1 MKGRYRII
9 TINKAGQRMAGPW
22 INNLI
27 MQGADTG
34 TGIIMQ
40 QMIGNTTY
48 ALGITSGELG
58 TGNTAPTVA
67 DTDLETPV
75 VTGIVIRRKTATATT
90 VTLELFVTS
99 EEMPDNTYREF
110 GLRAGTQLIA
120 RSLISPTFTK
130 TGDQDAIIEYEIT
143 ID

>member
-1 MKGRYRII
+1 MHGRYRIT
-9 TINKAGQRMAGPW
+9 TIDKNGHRSPGPW

-27 MQGADTG
+27 MEGTATG
-34 TGIIMQ
+34 TGLIMRQ
-40 QMIGNTTY
+40 LIGDTTY

-75 VTGIVIRRKTATATT
+75 VTGIVIRRKSANATT
-90 VTLELFVTS
+90 VSLELFVTS
-99 EEMPDNTYREF
+99 QEMPDNTYREF

-120 RSLISPTFTK
+120 RSLINPVFTK
-130 TGDQDAIIEYEIT
+130 TGDQDAIIEYEISIT
-143 ID
+143 